1 MRILLIVH
9 GYPPLASA
17 GTEVYVET
25 LANALAAD
33 GRDDVVVLTRDADPC
48 RPEYDVCHETSGRV
62 RVVRVNNTFQQCD
75 SFASTYLNPD
85 CLRVAMEQVA
95 AIRPDV
101 AHIHHLTCLSTGLP
115 EALAARGC
123 AVVMTLHDY
132 WMICHRGQLFD
143 SDNTRCD
150 GPFEDGCAGCLSPGV
165 LATPSVYRAGRLARM
180 LPIPGARTFA
190 RFGAAALE
198 AATPAQRTR
207 SATMTRLAQMQAAA
221 RHVQMFLAPSST
233 AADLFGRFGIGP
245 DRLRRCELGIDL
257 APFRSIRREPS
268 SVLRLGFA
276 GGLLPTKAPH
286 LLLKAAARLPV
297 GSVTVDVLGSGDA
310 FHGDDSYV
318 RRMAPLLACPYV
330 RRVGFVP
337 HERMP
342 EAFAGIDVVVVPS
355 VWIENSPLIIRE
367 AFASGAPVI
376 ASNLG
381 GMREMVTH
389 ERNGLLFEPG
399 SVESLVGAIRRLIIE
414 PDLLPRLRDGIT
426 PPMTI
431 QRDAASL
438 RQLYSELA
446 LRSKITPAR
455 VPQRRGESTPR
466 TCGIVLN
473 YQTPDQTWLAV
484 RSLQTSD
491 ESLDEILV
499 VDNGS
504 RDRSAAFIRDRLPA
518 VEVLETGRNL
528 GFSGGCNAGISRALD
543 RGAQAVLLV
552 NSDVVLRPDALAAL
566 LAAAREH
573 PDAGVLGALLVSR
586 EEPDHVASAGLTFSE
601 RTARMRHRDAG
612 GRIARV
618 TPSHAHDV
626 TAISGCVM
634 WIRASVFRRIGLLD
648 EEYFYSFEDL
658 DFCLRARRAGF
669 RVMLVPAA
677 IAYHE
682 GGRSIGRRSPD
693 RVYFATR
700 NHLKLARSALG
711 GTRVSHAARGA
722 LIVGMN
728 AAYAVLSPQV
738 PLVGGLTA
746 VVRGACDH
754 LRGRYG
760 AGPIS

>member
-1 MRILLIVH
+1 MRILLVVH

-17 GTEVYVET
+17 GTEVYVH
-25 LANALAAD
+25 ALAHALTAD
-33 GRDDVVVLTRDADPC
+33 GRDEVAVLTRDADPC
-48 RPEYDVCHETSGRV
+48 RPEYDVRHEMSGRV
-62 RVVRVNNTFQQCD
+62 RVVRVNNTFQQCH
-75 SFASTYLNPD
+75 SFSSTYLNPEF
-85 CLRVAMEQVA
+85 LRVAMAEVA
-95 AIRPDV
+95 EIRPDV

-123 AVVMTLHDY
+123 PVVMTLHDY

-143 SDNTRCD
+143 ANGTRCD
-150 GPFEDGCAGCLSPGV
+150 GPFENGCASCLPPGV
-165 LATPSVYRAGRLARM
+165 LAAPTVYRAGRIARA
-180 LPIPGARTFA
+180 LPIPGAQTLA
-190 RFGAAALE
+190 RFGTAVLE
-198 AATPAQRTR
+198 SATPAERTR
-207 SATMTRLAQMQAAA
+207 AATMERLAHMQAAA

-233 AADLFGRFGIGP
+233 AEDLFRRFGIGP

-257 APFRSIRREPS
+257 APFQSIRREPS
-268 SVLRLGFA
+268 SILRLGFA
-276 GGLLPTKAPH
+276 GGLLPSKAPH
-286 LLLKAAARLPV
+286 LLIDAAAKVPS
-297 GSVTVDVLGSGDA
+297 GSVCVDVLGSGSA

-318 RRMAPLLACPYV
+318 RHMAALLARPFV

-342 EAFAGIDVVVVPS
+342 EAFAAVDAVVVPS
-355 VWIENSPLIIRE
+355 VWIENAPLTIRE

-381 GMREMVTH
+381 GMREMIAH

-399 SVESLVGAIRRLIIE
+399 SPESLAAAIRRLIDE
-414 PDLLPRLRDGIT
+414 PDLLARLRVGIT
-426 PPMTI
+426 PPLSI
-431 QRDAASL
+431 HRDAESL
-438 RQLYSELA
+438 RHLYA
-446 LRSKITPAR
+446 DVAMRSKIASAR
-455 VPQRRGESTPR
+455 VPQRRNDPAPR
-466 TCGIVLN
+466 TCAIVLN
-473 YQTPDQTWLAV
+473 YQTPDQTWLTV
-484 RSLQTSD
+484 RSLQTSLVPVD
-491 ESLDEILV
+491 QILV

-504 RDRSAAFIRDRLPA
+504 RDGSSAFVRERLPDIDL
-518 VEVLETGRNL
+518 LETTRNL
-528 GFSGGCNAGISRALD
+528 GFSGGCNAGICRALD
-543 RGAQAVLLV
+543 RGAEAVLLV
-552 NSDVVLRPDALAAL
+552 NSDAVLRPDAVGAL
-566 LAAAREH
+566 LGAAGDC
-573 PDAGVLGALLVSR
+573 PDAGVLGALIVSR

-601 RTARMRHRDAG
+601 RTGRMRHRDAG
-612 GRIARV
+612 ARIAHV
-618 TPSHAHDV
+618 APSHPHDV

-634 WIRASVFRRIGLLD
+634 WIRADVFRRIGLLD

-658 DFCLRARRAGF
+658 DFCMRARRAGF

-700 NHLKLARSALG
+700 NHLKLARSTLA
-711 GTRVSHAARGA
+711 GTGVSHAARGA

-738 PLVGGLTA
+738 PLVSGLAA

-760 AGPIS
+760 AGPVA